1 MMKKKSVNI
10 GYVGFGRV
18 VQWQIKQVKK
28 LNINVKLICD
38 NCEEK
43 LNNAKKLIPS
53 AKLYLDLE
61 QMLNDPT
68 LPELEYVVIATPS
81 GSHYKIAYLISKYKS
96 WNIIIEKPTFLKA
109 IDFKNAELWENKI
122 IPIFQNR
129 YNKSVIKAKE
139 IIDNN
144 DLGDITHASLYL
156 DWSRP
161 QRYYD
166 QASWRGTWSE
176 DGGVSTNQGIHYFD
190 ILRHLLGGFSS
201 VTAKMKRL
209 AANIECEDYL
219 VAIFEMSSG
228 IPVDLRMTT
237 ALRHNEEE
245 ASLTINGSNGSL
257 KLHGV
262 CCNNLSIVIG
272 SNTSN
277 YQEDVEIA
285 YGYGH
290 KDFFRLI
297 SGETPN
303 SSIKLPTLEESFLTM
318 QFIYSCYCSAIS
330 GNKSFPKQNY
340 PDVPLGSIKKE
351 EVIFAK

>member
-1 MMKKKSVNI
+1 MQKKVINI

-18 VQWQIKQVKK
+18 VQWQIKQLIN

-38 NCEEK
+38 SCQEK
-43 LNNAKKLIPS
+43 LNNAKTLIPS
-53 AKLYLDLE
+53 SKLYLDLKN
-61 QMLNDPT
+61 MLKDPEV
-68 LPELEYVVIATPS
+68 PELDYIVIATPS
-81 GSHYKIAYLISKYKS
+81 GSHYDIAYLISKYRS

-109 IDFKNAELWENKI
+109 IDFKNAKLWGNKI

-129 YNKSVIKAKE
+129 YNKSVVKAKE
-139 IIDNN
+139 IIENK
-144 DLGDITHASLYL
+144 DLGDITHASLFL

-166 QASWRGTWSE
+166 QATWRGTWSD

-201 VTAKMKRL
+201 VSAKMKRL

-219 VAIFEMSSG
+219 VAFFEMCSG

-245 ASLTINGSNGSL
+245 ASLVINGSNGSL
-257 KLHGV
+257 RLHGV
-262 CCNNLSIVIG
+262 CCNNLSVLID
-272 SNTSN
+272 SKTSN
-277 YQEDVEIA
+277 YEEEVEIA

-290 KDFFRLI
+290 KDFFKLV
-297 SGETPN
+297 SGEVTNP
-303 SSIKLPTLEESFLTM
+303 SIKLPTLDESFLTM

-330 GNKSFPKQNY
+330 GRKSFPEEYY
-340 PDVPLGSIKKE
+340 PNVPLGSKIDE
-351 EVIFAK
+351 DVVFAK